1 MKGPPRYSY
10 KLEVAGGM
18 GEHLKTNWGSEA
30 DPLKQTSTV
39 TVEDSRGVGADS
51 SGAHVYG
58 VLPCT

>member
-1 MKGPPRYSY
+1 
-10 KLEVAGGM
+10 M